1 MLVYRWMHSVTQLSP
16 ALQLTDILSI
26 FKMLPPTVLIYIRIN
41 TVILYKVL
49 YIFNSHNGIKYTIHI
64 FIVSIQRVNVNCLQA
79 IIPPCQRRETNFRYC
94 GFKWIIKW
102 IHLIQRSTCLSG
114 THQTETN
121 LQGVIAPMV
130 LQVTVYAY
138 VKLRLKFSECFHL
151 KILDWYFEPE
161 GSANP
166 NPSGCTLMLNVS
178 QLLCQN
184 FSELVVFSL
193 VSKKISTLYFLFN
206 HHYLT
211 RLSS

>member
-1 MLVYRWMHSVTQLSP
+1 MHSVTQLSP

-64 FIVSIQRVNVNCLQA
+64 FIVSIQRVNINCLQA

-130 LQVTVYAY
+130 LQVTVYVY
-138 VKLRLKFSECFHL
+138 VKLHVLNSQNVFIWRYWTDTLNLKVPPDPH
-151 KILDWYFEPE
+151 
-161 GSANP
+161 
-166 NPSGCTLMLNVS
+166 PSGCTLMLNVS

-193 VSKKISTLYFLFN
+193 VLKKIITLYFLFN